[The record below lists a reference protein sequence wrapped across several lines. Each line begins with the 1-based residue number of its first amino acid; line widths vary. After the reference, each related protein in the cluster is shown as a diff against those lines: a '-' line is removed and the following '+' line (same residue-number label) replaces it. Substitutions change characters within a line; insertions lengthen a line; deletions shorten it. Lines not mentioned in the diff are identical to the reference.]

1 MMIFGSLDAVAPD
14 FGPSAVTI
22 GKFDGVHS
30 GHRRII
36 AELREIAAEQS
47 LLTAV
52 VTFDRHPLMLLKPE
66 IAPAPLVSLEQKVEL
81 IGSLGVDATLVLT
94 FDEQLSERSPE
105 DFVRSILV
113 DTLHAKVLL
122 VGSDFR
128 FGARGA
134 GDITLLRSMGEQLGF
149 TVRVIDDVRATDG
162 RRASSTWIR
171 ELLAEG
177 RVAEAGELL
186 GYPPCVRAIV
196 VHGEKR
202 GRELGYP
209 TANVP
214 TDGMTA
220 APADGVYA
228 GWLRRLDTGET
239 YPAAISVGT
248 NPTFDGVRERRVE
261 SYVLDRTDLELYGL
275 EIEVSFVDR
284 LRGMVAFESVDALL
298 VRARG
303 LRALQ
308 ATAQAA
314 IASGEE
320 SLTLN
325 PRGGRHRRVL
335 QRDVEL
341 FGRLSILVTR
351 VLGMIRAVRD
361 NYDDTLADEPTVR
374 DIATE
379 LRRAAHDLRLIG
391 RDPEGSEPATVTAE
405 LPALTAPLAILKPHP
420 THWILIG
427 SLLEDLRRVREEI
440 MGTGADR

>member
-1 MMIFGSLDAVAPD
+1 MMIFDSLDAVPAT

-36 AELREIAAEQS
+36 AELREIAAEHS

-81 IGSLGVDATLVLT
+81 IGSLGVDATLVLS
-94 FDEQLSERSPE
+94 FDQQLSERSPE

-113 DTLHAKVLL
+113 DTLHAQVLL

-209 TANVP
+209 TANLAP
-214 TDGMTA
+214 SPEGLI
-220 APADGVYA
+220 PADGVYA
-228 GWLRRLDTGET
+228 AWATIGEDRF
-239 YPAAISVGT
+239 PAAVSVGN
-248 NPTFDGVRERRVE
+248 NPTFDGVPEKRVE
-261 SYVLDRTDLELYGL
+261 AHLLDQDLDLYGRTI
-275 EIEVSFVDR
+275 EIAFVEYV
-284 LRGMVAFESVDALL
+284 RGMVKFTTID
-298 VRARG
+298 G
-303 LRALQ
+303 LI
-308 ATAQAA
+308 AQMDDDT
-314 IASGEE
+314 E
-320 SLTLN
+320 
-325 PRGGRHRRVL
+325 RV
-335 QRDVEL
+335 RDV
-341 FGRLSILVTR
+341 
-351 VLGMIRAVRD
+351 LGVRR
-361 NYDDTLADEPTVR
+361 PF
-374 DIATE
+374 
-379 LRRAAHDLRLIG
+379 
-391 RDPEGSEPATVTAE
+391 
-405 LPALTAPLAILKPHP
+405 
-420 THWILIG
+420 
-427 SLLEDLRRVREEI
+427 
-440 MGTGADR
+440 